1 MRTPHSRIA
10 GNQRPA
16 ACSLGRG
23 YTWTRVAEGA
33 HCTWWR
39 VIQQRPLECKPF
51 CYGQEA
57 TSAPWAGSPCWTS
70 CLLCRL
76 WACPPFRF
84 CTHPSAVDIN
94 NIQGYFSQCKFN
106 YRIFIKVEKKNL
118 VKLVFVLAWI
128 RSKSWWMAE
137 SCVIDKMGKE
147 ERMHIVRSF
156 SRVYQNDCGYVHKMA
171 KRDFHFHC
179 HVRCATYHQVWGKS
193 ISFFC

>member
-1 MRTPHSRIA
+1 MTWPDTGYQKPGQKGTEATAPLFKQTETEKLEWLGAKRETKKSTVVMRTPHSRIA
-10 GNQRPA
+10 GNQRPV

-39 VIQQRPLECKPF
+39 VIQQRPLECTPF

-118 VKLVFVLAWI
+118 VKLVF
-128 RSKSWWMAE
+128 
-137 SCVIDKMGKE
+137 CVSVNKK
-147 ERMHIVRSF
+147 
-156 SRVYQNDCGYVHKMA
+156 
-171 KRDFHFHC
+171 
-179 HVRCATYHQVWGKS
+179 
-193 ISFFC
+193 